1 MWILPGTSSE
11 DEGAAS
17 VSTVKSLVSENGG
30 NVKSAELWARRTLS
44 YPINKHSEGAYY
56 LARFSADAA
65 AVPVIDRAM
74 TADQTVLRHLVV
86 LEERPKAVATES

>member
-11 DEGAAS
+11 DEGEAS
-17 VSTVKSLVSENGG
+17 VNTVKSLISENGG
-30 NVKSAELWARRTLS
+30 DVKSAELWARRTLS
-44 YPINKHSEGAYY
+44 YLINKNSEGAYY
-56 LARFSADAA
+56 LARFSVDAG
-65 AVPVIDRAM
+65 AVPGIDRAM